1 MGEIPLA
8 DVVAGR
14 NAEGETPGGRG
25 KLSGKR
31 TVTPCILWR
40 EPVKGPPKGKT
51 HGFCA
56 KGNLSGKRTGEPRD
70 NPEAPLFFLS
80 INYHGPGIG
89 ALPNGA
95 IT

>member
-1 MGEIPLA
+1 MGEISQA
-8 DVVAGR
+8 DSTGPR
-14 NAEGETPGGRG
+14 GAEGETPGRRG

-31 TVTPCILWR
+31 TVTPRILWR
-40 EPVKGPPKGKT
+40 ESFVRPPKGKASSLW
-51 HGFCA
+51 A

-70 NPEAPLFFLS
+70 NPKAPLFFGMH
-80 INYHGPGIG
+80 YHGPGIG